1 MEIAMRRPLVAGNWK
16 MNGSRSQ
23 ATALIDGILRG
34 ISGENSIEV
43 VICPPFMLIPL
54 AAERIAVGND
64 LILGAQNLSTQSAG
78 AYTGEVS
85 APMLTDYGCKY
96 AIVGHSE
103 RRALYGESDTVVAQK
118 FGVAIENNLTPIL
131 CVGETLAQREADKT
145 EKTVDDQLDAVLQQH
160 GIKAMAK
167 AVVAYEPVWA
177 IGTGRT
183 ATPQQAQVVHQFIR
197 NKLAVGDKNVAANIR
212 LLYGGSVKA
221 GNAADLFNE
230 TDIDGGLIGG
240 ASLDVNEFIE
250 ICRAAVH

>member
-1 MEIAMRRPLVAGNWK
+1 MRRPLVAGNWK

-23 ATALIDGILRG
+23 ATALIDGILQG

-43 VICPPFMLIPL
+43 VICPPFVLIPL
-54 AAERIAVGND
+54 AVERIAVGNG
-64 LILGAQNLSTQSAG
+64 LILGAQNLSIQSAG

-103 RRALYGESDTVVAQK
+103 RRALYGESDAVVAQK

-131 CVGETLAQREADKT
+131 CVGETLAQRQVDET
-145 EKTVDDQLDAVLQQH
+145 EKTVNDQLDAVLQQH
-160 GIKAMAK
+160 GIEAMAK

-183 ATPQQAQVVHQFIR
+183 ATPQQAQAVHHLIR

-221 GNAADLFNE
+221 SNAADLFNE

-240 ASLDVNEFIE
+240 ASLDANEFIE
-250 ICRAAVH
+250 ICRAAIH

>member
-1 MEIAMRRPLVAGNWK
+1 MRRPLMAGNWK

-23 ATALIDGILRG
+23 ATALIDGILQG

-43 VICPPFMLIPL
+43 VVCPPFVLIPL
-54 AAERIAVGND
+54 VAERIAVSNG

-103 RRALYGESDTVVAQK
+103 RRVLYGESDVVVAQK
-118 FGVAIENNLTPIL
+118 FGVAIENNLMPVL
-131 CVGETLAQREADKT
+131 CVGETLAQREADET
-145 EKTVDDQLDAVLQQH
+145 EKTVNDQLDAVLQQH
-160 GIKAMAK
+160 GIEAMAK
-167 AVVAYEPVWA
+167 AVVAYEPLWA

-183 ATPQQAQVVHQFIR
+183 ATPQQAQAVHHFIR
-197 NKLAVGDKNVAANIR
+197 NKLAVADKNVAANIR

-221 GNAADLFNE
+221 SNAAELFNE

-240 ASLDVNEFIE
+240 ASLDANEFIE

>member
-1 MEIAMRRPLVAGNWK
+1 MRRPLVAGNWK
-16 MNGSRSQ
+16 MNGSQSQ
-23 ATALIDGILRG
+23 ATALIDEILQG

-43 VICPPFMLIPL
+43 VVCPPFVLIPL
-54 AAERIAVGND
+54 AAERIAVSNG

-103 RRALYGESDTVVAQK
+103 RRALYGESDAVVAQK

-131 CVGETLAQREADKT
+131 CVGETLAQREADET
-145 EKTVDDQLDAVLQQH
+145 EKTVNDQLGAVLQRH
-160 GIKAMAK
+160 GIEAMAK

-183 ATPQQAQVVHQFIR
+183 ATPQQAQAVHHFIR
-197 NKLAVGDKNVAANIR
+197 NKLAVADKNVAANIR

-221 GNAADLFNE
+221 SNAADLFNE

-240 ASLDVNEFIE
+240 ASLDANEFIE

>member
-1 MEIAMRRPLVAGNWK
+1 MRRPLVAGNWK

-23 ATALIDGILRG
+23 ATALIDGILQG
-34 ISGENSIEV
+34 ISEENSIEV
-43 VICPPFMLIPL
+43 VICPPFVLLPL
-54 AAERIAVGND
+54 VAECLAVGNG
-64 LILGAQNLSTQSAG
+64 LILGAQNLSSQSAG

-85 APMLTDYGCKY
+85 ATMLTDYGCKY

-103 RRALYGESDTVVAQK
+103 RRALYGESDAVVAQK

-131 CVGETLAQREADKT
+131 CVGETLAQREADET
-145 EKTVDDQLDAVLQQH
+145 EKTVNDQLDAVLQQH
-160 GIKAMAK
+160 GIEAMVK

-183 ATPQQAQVVHQFIR
+183 ATPQQAQAVHHFIR

-221 GNAADLFNE
+221 SNAADLSNE
-230 TDIDGGLIGG
+230 SDIDGGLIGG
-240 ASLDVNEFIE
+240 ASLDANEFIE

>member
-1 MEIAMRRPLVAGNWK
+1 MRRPLVAGNWK

-23 ATALIDGILRG
+23 ATALIDGILQG

-43 VICPPFMLIPL
+43 VICPPFVLIPL
-54 AAERIAVGND
+54 AAERLAVGSGV
-64 LILGAQNLSTQSAG
+64 ILGAQNLSTESAG

-85 APMLTDYGCKY
+85 ATMLTDYGCKY

-103 RRALYGESDTVVAQK
+103 RRALYGDSDAIVARK

-131 CVGETLAQREADKT
+131 CVGETLAQREAGET
-145 EKTVDDQLDAVLQQH
+145 QQTVEDQLDAVLQQH
-160 GIKAMAK
+160 GIEAMVK

-183 ATPQQAQVVHQFIR
+183 ATPQQAQAVHHFIR
-197 NKLAVGDKNVAANIR
+197 NKLAAGNKNVAANIR
-212 LLYGGSVKA
+212 LLYGGSVKTN
-221 GNAADLFNE
+221 NAADLFNA

-240 ASLDVNEFIE
+240 ASLDANEFIE